1 MATYVTEEIAF
12 DLPDGF
18 VDRSNTMLSSTK
30 AGHPMSIVVTRE
42 PLTKTV
48 EQHVHEAVQAIQKT
62 APMTR
67 VLGHREREIGH
78 FPGREVRFSTVASKQ
93 PLYIRQAYVPY
104 YATLLAITVS
114 SLRTQQ
120 PFCDSI
126 AEKLVNGIQFRRR

>member
-1 MATYVTEEIAF
+1 MATYVTEEVAF

-18 VDRSNTMLSSTK
+18 ADRSSTMLSSTK

-48 EQHVHEAVQAIQKT
+48 EEHVQEAVAAIRKT
-62 APMTR
+62 APVTK
-67 VLGHREREIGH
+67 VLGQRERDIGNL
-78 FPGREVRFSTVASKQ
+78 PAREVRFSTVASKQ

-104 YATLLAITVS
+104 YGTLLALTVS
-114 SLRTQQ
+114 SLRNQQ

-126 AEKLVNGIQFRRR
+126 AEKLVNGVQFRKR

>member
-12 DLPDGF
+12 DLPDGY
-18 VDRSNTMLSSTK
+18 VDESNTMLSSTK

-42 PLTKTV
+42 PLTKPV
-48 EQHVHEAVQAIQKT
+48 EEHVKEAVQGIQKT

-67 VLGHREREIGH
+67 VLGQRDRDVGPL
-78 FPGREVRFSTVASKQ
+78 PGREVRFSTVASKQ

-104 YATLLAITVS
+104 YGTLLTFTVS

-126 AEKLVNGIQFRRR
+126 AEKLVDGVQFRKR

>member
-1 MATYVTEEIAF
+1 MATYVTEEIVF

-18 VDRSNTMLSSTK
+18 VDESNTMLSSAK
-30 AGHPMSIVVTRE
+30 AGHPISIVVTRE
-42 PLTKTV
+42 PLTRSV
-48 EQHVHEAVQAIQKT
+48 EDHVKGAVQAIQKT
-62 APMTR
+62 APVTR

-78 FPGREVRFSTVASKQ
+78 LPGREVRFSTVASKQ

-104 YATLLAITVS
+104 YDKLLAITFS

-126 AEKLVNGIQFRRR
+126 AEKLVDGIQFRKR